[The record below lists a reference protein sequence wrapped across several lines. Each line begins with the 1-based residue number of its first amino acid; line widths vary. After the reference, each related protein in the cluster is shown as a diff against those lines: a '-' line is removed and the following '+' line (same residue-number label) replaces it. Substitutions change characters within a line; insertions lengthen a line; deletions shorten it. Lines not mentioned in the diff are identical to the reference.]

1 MKFDS
6 LSREE
11 IVPQFL
17 QEGSFGGHVYAM
29 PFMRSTE
36 ATYVNVDY
44 VEQLGYE
51 LPEVLTWDFIWEV
64 AEAATAKNDDGTY
77 QNQRPEGH
85 DSGDL

>member
-1 MKFDS
+1 MADEGYGLGGTQVKFDS

-36 ATYVNVDY
+36 ATLCERGLCGDSWASN
-44 VEQLGYE
+44 
-51 LPEVLTWDFIWEV
+51 LPEVLTWDFMWEV
-64 AEAATAKNDDGTY
+64 G
-77 QNQRPEGH
+77 
-85 DSGDL
+85 